1 MEGRLRAALITAI
14 APLAWGGYY
23 VVVRNVLPDD
33 VPLFGAAVRALP
45 AGLVLMLITRTLPK
59 GAWWWKSAVI
69 SLLTMVGFLILIYV
83 AGARLPS
90 SIASTVMALNPV
102 VMMLL
107 SLLLLKQRLRR
118 VALLGAAAGLV
129 GVALLVGVSP
139 TFIDPVGLA
148 ASVAAML
155 SGAIGY
161 VLTQRWKPPVPPTT
175 FVAWQLM
182 WAGVLLTP
190 IALVFEGLPRALSAA
205 EVAGFA
211 YLSLI
216 ATMAAY
222 IAWFHGLAHL
232 PAGTV
237 GLIGLLNPLTGTLLG
252 ILIAGETLSPL
263 QIVGCAAI
271 LAGVAAGIPRR
282 RSDAAARV
290 AASERG

>member
-1 MEGRLRAALITAI
+1 VDGRLRAVLITTI

-23 VVVRNVLPDD
+23 VVVRNVLPPD
-33 VPLFGAAVRALP
+33 VPLFGAAIRALP
-45 AGLVLMLITRTLPK
+45 AGLVLMLLTRTLPK

-69 SLLTMVGFLILIYV
+69 SLLTMVGFLILIYL

-90 SIASTVMALNPV
+90 SIAATVMALNPV

-107 SLLLLKQRLRR
+107 SLVLLRERLRR
-118 VALLGAAAGLV
+118 IALLGAAAGLIGV
-129 GVALLVGVSP
+129 GLLVGVSATP
-139 TFIDPVGLA
+139 IDPVGLA

-182 WAGVLLTP
+182 WAGVILTP
-190 IALVFEGLPRALSAA
+190 IALIFEGLPDSITPA
-205 EVAGFA
+205 EAAGFA

-252 ILIAGETLSPL
+252 ILIAGEVLTPL
-263 QIVGCAAI
+263 QIVGCIAI
-271 LAGVAAGIPRR
+271 LGGVAAGIPRR
-282 RSDAAARV
+282 RRDAAARV
-290 AASERG
+290 AASERS

>member
-1 MEGRLRAALITAI
+1 MEGRLRAVLITAI

-45 AGLVLMLITRTLPK
+45 AGLVLMLLTRTLPR
-59 GAWWWKSAVI
+59 GAWWWKSAII
-69 SLLTMVGFLILIYV
+69 SLLTMVGFLILIYL

-107 SLLLLKQRLRR
+107 SLLLLRERLRR

-129 GVALLVGVSP
+129 GVALLVGVSATP
-139 TFIDPVGLA
+139 IDPIGLA
-148 ASVAAML
+148 ASLAAML

-161 VLTQRWKPPVPPTT
+161 VLTQRWRPPVPPTT

-182 WAGVLLTP
+182 WAGVILAP
-190 IALVFEGLPRALSAA
+190 IALVFEGLPAALTPA

-222 IAWFHGLAHL
+222 IAWFYGLAHL

-252 ILIAGETLSPL
+252 IAIAGEVLTPL
-263 QIVGCAAI
+263 QIVGCVAI

-282 RSDAAARV
+282 RHNASERV